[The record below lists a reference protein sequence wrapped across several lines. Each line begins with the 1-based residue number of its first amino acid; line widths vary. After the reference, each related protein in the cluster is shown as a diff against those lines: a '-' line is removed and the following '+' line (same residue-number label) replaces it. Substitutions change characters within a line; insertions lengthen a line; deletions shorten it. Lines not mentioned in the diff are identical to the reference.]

1 MEAGLPQTW
10 GSGCDGRWRVT
21 VIVSLEALPETGAE
35 RTIVNGAA
43 DLEQPVGAASRP
55 PHLLLLVHPTVHQEV
70 GRALGQCR
78 ANPQPGSVPLGVVD
92 QPIALTNQIVVQ
104 RPQCGP

>member
-55 PHLLLLVHPTVHQEV
+55 PHLLLLVHPTVHCCLFIRRFTRKLAV
-70 GRALGQCR
+70 PSVSAVPTRNPAWCR
-78 ANPQPGSVPLGVVD
+78 SA
-92 QPIALTNQIVVQ
+92 
-104 RPQCGP
+104 